1 METDCTRDTPAP
13 LPAGTRLLHIGPHK
27 TGTTAVQ
34 GALFAAKDRLP
45 EYGVAFPAHS
55 RHPMEAALA
64 ACARPAMMGTP
75 GRPTGTGPGCWRRC
89 GPPGRR
95 PR

>member
-1 METDCTRDTPAP
+1 METDCTKET

-34 GALFAAKDRLP
+34 GALFAAKERLP

-55 RHPMEAALA
+55 RHPVEAALA
-64 ACARPAMMGTP
+64 ACTRPAMKT
-75 GRPTGTGPGCWRRC
+75 GRS
-89 GPPGRR
+89 PGRR
-95 PR
+95 AARG